1 MTIRMII
8 LALLLFAFWLLL
20 SGHYTP
26 FLIGSG
32 AVSCLVVVWV
42 TKRKQNL
49 DEESVPIEAFRGA
62 VTYFPWLVYEVW
74 KASLAVA
81 RIVLQPKMAISPVM
95 TVVDCRTKTAVGLA
109 TYANSITLTPGTVT
123 AGQRGKRLVV
133 YALVAA
139 GADDVETG
147 AMEDVVL
154 KFEGSA

>member
-1 MTIRMII
+1 MARMIT
-8 LALLLFAFWLLL
+8 LMLLLFAFWLLL

-26 FLIGSG
+26 FLICSG
-32 AVSCLVVVWV
+32 AVGALVIVWV

-49 DEESVPIEAFRGA
+49 DEESVPHEAFLGA
-62 VTYFPWLVYEVW
+62 LIYFPWLFYEIW
-74 KASLAVA
+74 KASLVVA
-81 RIVLQPKMAISPVM
+81 KVVLHPKLPISPVM
-95 TVVDCRTKTAVGLA
+95 TVVECRTKTAVGLA

-139 GADDVETG
+139 GADDIESG
-147 AMEDVVL
+147 AMEDRVL